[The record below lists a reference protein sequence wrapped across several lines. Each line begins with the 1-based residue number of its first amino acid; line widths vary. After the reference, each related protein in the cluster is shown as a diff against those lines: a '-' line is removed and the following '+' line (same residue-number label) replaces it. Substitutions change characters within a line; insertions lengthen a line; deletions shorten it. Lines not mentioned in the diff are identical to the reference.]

1 MEMLTGLLNDNTAVT
16 CVAFMVALA
25 NVITAVMPSVKGN
38 EVYDTVM
45 RVLNWASLNVG
56 KNRNSDDPEQPA
68 KK

>member
-25 NVITAVMPSVKGN
+25 NVVTAIMPSVKGN

-56 KNRNSDDPEQPA
+56 KNRNSDDPEQ
-68 KK
+68 KEKR

>member
-1 MEMLTGLLNDNTAVT
+1 
-16 CVAFMVALA
+16 MV
-25 NVITAVMPSVKGN
+25 TAVMPSVKGN

>member
-16 CVAFMVALA
+16 CVAFMIALA
-25 NVITAVMPSVKGN
+25 NMVTAVMPSVKGN
-38 EVYDTVM
+38 EVYDTIM
-45 RVLNWASLNVG
+45 RVLNWLSLNVG